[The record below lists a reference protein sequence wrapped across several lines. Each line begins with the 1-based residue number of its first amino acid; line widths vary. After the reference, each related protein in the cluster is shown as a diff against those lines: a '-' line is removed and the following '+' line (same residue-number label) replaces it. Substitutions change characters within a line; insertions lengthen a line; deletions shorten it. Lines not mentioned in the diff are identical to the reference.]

1 MTDESF
7 SDDYN
12 LSKLAKI
19 ETYGLNFFTTPR
31 FKEVYKGSDYE
42 ALSIRIFSN
51 LIKKGDT
58 IIDIGAHHGIYS
70 LIAGTRVGVE
80 GKVFSFEPSPV
91 NNQILQKNVA
101 ANRLTDMVSVSAE
114 AVSNK
119 RGRSKF
125 IITEASDNCGFSVN
139 PNTEAIK
146 TITIAVN
153 SLDYAFK
160 DKRIDFIKMDAEG
173 HEIEILEGSNQV
185 LHKNKNIK
193 LLIEFNPKC
202 LRAAGHNPLE
212 LLELLRTKYDFDLFF
227 IDDTTNKVSKSEPIQ
242 TTIDKIG
249 DKYANL
255 LCVPRALNRKLIVLY
270 SHLADIKGGGEHS
283 LFDIGQYLAEQDH
296 LVHYIF
302 PKKGDFSKKVSSFAT
317 CEIIESAWWAS
328 PVKDA
333 TDYLAR
339 FQKTQLCD
347 AETVAKLTESLEF
360 LSPDVVLTNTS
371 VIPWM
376 AVAAKVLGI
385 PHCWFIREFGEGEH
399 GIDYVLSKKDR
410 YKFIEDYSVCAFAN
424 SDALAKEIRHYSKI
438 PVHVT
443 YPNFNSFPVNSKVN
457 VPNRKMPTEL
467 LIFGAVSPHKG
478 HVDAVKVL
486 GKLVAEGHTH
496 FRLSILGPHYDKA
509 YLAQLKKLVAHYKLA
524 RYVKF
529 IQHTNNPIPFI
540 DKAHL
545 VLVCSRDESLGRV
558 AIEAMLRSRVVI
570 STPAGGLTEIIKDG
584 HTGLL
589 YQPGDIDGLKQA
601 ILTASSS
608 PESYKRLA
616 ESSFDFAL
624 KKFVLSNSNATLE
637 SLLVNYSEKKSYK
650 DPILSNL
657 VGNVLN
663 IGALEKLVQENGKQI
678 LALQSQV
685 QNLEK
690 ELGSIY
696 NSRAWKAVQHYRKV
710 AIRIKNPKL

>member
-1 MTDESF
+1 
-7 SDDYN
+7 
-12 LSKLAKI
+12 
-19 ETYGLNFFTTPR
+19 
-31 FKEVYKGSDYE
+31 
-42 ALSIRIFSN
+42 
-51 LIKKGDT
+51 
-58 IIDIGAHHGIYS
+58 
-70 LIAGTRVGVE
+70 
-80 GKVFSFEPSPV
+80 
-91 NNQILQKNVA
+91 
-101 ANRLTDMVSVSAE
+101 
-114 AVSNK
+114 
-119 RGRSKF
+119 
-125 IITEASDNCGFSVN
+125 
-139 PNTEAIK
+139 
-146 TITIAVN
+146 
-153 SLDYAFK
+153 
-160 DKRIDFIKMDAEG
+160 
-173 HEIEILEGSNQV
+173 
-185 LHKNKNIK
+185 
-193 LLIEFNPKC
+193 
-202 LRAAGHNPLE
+202 
-212 LLELLRTKYDFDLFF
+212 
-227 IDDTTNKVSKSEPIQ
+227 
-242 TTIDKIG
+242 
-249 DKYANL
+249 
-255 LCVPRALNRKLIVLY
+255 
-270 SHLADIKGGGEHS
+270 
-283 LFDIGQYLAEQDH
+283 
-296 LVHYIF
+296 
-302 PKKGDFSKKVSSFAT
+302 
-317 CEIIESAWWAS
+317 
-328 PVKDA
+328 
-333 TDYLAR
+333 
-339 FQKTQLCD
+339 
-347 AETVAKLTESLEF
+347 
-360 LSPDVVLTNTS
+360 
-371 VIPWM
+371 
-376 AVAAKVLGI
+376 
-385 PHCWFIREFGEGEH
+385 
-399 GIDYVLSKKDR
+399 
-410 YKFIEDYSVCAFAN
+410 
-424 SDALAKEIRHYSKI
+424 
-438 PVHVT
+438 
-443 YPNFNSFPVNSKVN
+443 
-457 VPNRKMPTEL
+457 MPTEL

-584 HTGLL
+584 HTVLL